1 MSTEELNTKEIEKL
15 EEEQKWWWLA
25 EKKRSARLDHLRK
38 AVWAKGPKGLMY
50 LPGIKVDL
58 ERAELYTEAW
68 KENESD
74 PTTVRRAKA
83 IAHVLDHNTIFIQ
96 DHSQIVG
103 YISGLPHELHWA
115 PERAFVGNEEIY
127 NDRTVVPEPEE
138 DSLRRIRAIND
149 YWGPRTELTQVLW
162 KLPPEDVMKLA

>member
-1 MSTEELNTKEIEKL
+1 MEGRELKIKEEKEL
-15 EEEQKWWWLA
+15 EESQQWWWLA
-25 EKKRSARLDHLRK
+25 EKKRSARLDRLRK
-38 AVWAKGPKGLMY
+38 AVWAKGPKGVMY

-103 YISGLPHELHWA
+103 YI
-115 PERAFVGNEEIY
+115 
-127 NDRTVVPEPEE
+127 
-138 DSLRRIRAIND
+138 
-149 YWGPRTELTQVLW
+149 
-162 KLPPEDVMKLA
+162 